1 MNVGAPKS
9 RRNAFREPV
18 VRRPTRYDR
27 AARDTT
33 DTSLHRFPLTLS
45 TVDELQLITR
55 ARAGDPA
62 AERALYD
69 AHVERVY
76 RLAFRMSGR
85 DDLAQDFTQDAFI
98 RAFARL
104 GDFRGDAS
112 FGTWLHTIAMSVVLN
127 GLRKAKRLDSR
138 EATLDE
144 TIAIAARTP
153 MAEPDLRQRMQ
164 VAIDALPDGYRTVF
178 VMHDVEG
185 YTHDE
190 IGAALGIANGTS
202 KAQLFRARQK
212 LREALADFAG
222 EFTQ

>member
-1 MNVGAPKS
+1 M
-9 RRNAFREPV
+9 
-18 VRRPTRYDR
+18 
-27 AARDTT
+27 
-33 DTSLHRFPLTLS
+33 
-45 TVDELQLITR
+45 DELQLITR

-76 RLAFRMSGR
+76 RLAYRMSGR

-104 GDFRGDAS
+104 GDFRGDAA
-112 FGTWLHTIAMSVVLN
+112 FGTWLHTIAVSVVLN
-127 GLRKAKRLDSR
+127 GLRKAKRFDSR
-138 EATLDE
+138 EASLDE
-144 TIAIAARTP
+144 TIAVAAGTP
-153 MAEPDLRQRMQ
+153 AAEPDLRQRMQ

-222 EFTQ
+222 EYVQ

>member
-1 MNVGAPKS
+1 M
-9 RRNAFREPV
+9 
-18 VRRPTRYDR
+18 
-27 AARDTT
+27 
-33 DTSLHRFPLTLS
+33 
-45 TVDELQLITR
+45 DELQLITR
-55 ARAGDPA
+55 ARSGDPA

-76 RLAFRMSGR
+76 RLAYRMSGR

-112 FGTWLHTIAMSVVLN
+112 FGTWLHTIAVSVVLN
-127 GLRKAKRLDSR
+127 GLRRVKRNDSR
-138 EATLDE
+138 EASLDE

-153 MAEPDLRQRMQ
+153 MAEPDLRQRMR
-164 VAIDALPDGYRTVF
+164 VAIEALPDGYRTVF